1 MIKEVVY
8 KHLMGIIKR
17 LKEGNRF
24 RNELVKRFQQQYSKS
39 NSGEIKKTEARLKQ
53 LIKIASKLYED
64 FAADLIN
71 ERTYKELLLKNKQ
84 EQDLLELKLKTLTN
98 QEQQLKDK
106 ISDLDKLINKFND
119 YLDNL
124 ELTAEIVNSLIERIE
139 LSYPEII
146 DGVKCRKVKIIYKF
160 IAESIDLD

>member
-1 MIKEVVY
+1 MFNV
-8 KHLMGIIKR
+8 IIAF
-17 LKEGNRF
+17 LCHYISDN
-24 RNELVKRFQQQYSKS
+24 V
-39 NSGEIKKTEARLKQ
+39 
-53 LIKIASKLYED
+53 LISIPNPNVCVEN
-64 FAADLIN
+64 DLIN

-84 EQDLLELKLKTLTN
+84 EQDLLELKLAVLTN

-106 ISDLDKLINKFND
+106 LVDLDKLMNKFNE

-124 ELTAEIVNSLIERIE
+124 ELTAEMVHSLIERIE

>member
-1 MIKEVVY
+1 MFNVVIAFLCHY
-8 KHLMGIIKR
+8 ISDNVLISIPNPNVCV
-17 LKEGNRF
+17 E
-24 RNELVKRFQQQYSKS
+24 NE
-39 NSGEIKKTEARLKQ
+39 
-53 LIKIASKLYED
+53 
-64 FAADLIN
+64 LIN
-71 ERTYKELLLKNKQ
+71 EITYKELLLKNKQ
-84 EQDLLELKLKTLTN
+84 EQDLLELKLAVLTN

-106 ISDLDKLINKFND
+106 ITDLDKLINKFND

-124 ELTAEIVNSLIERIE
+124 ELTAEMVNSLIERIE